1 MTTASEPAWVDDV
14 LRFWFDRLGRKS
26 WFVKDAAIDAEI
38 RDRFAPL
45 IDDINVRPVEDS
57 VSSPAHV
64 LATVIVLDQ
73 FARNIYRGTPRAF
86 AYDELAR
93 GIARLAIALGLDQRL
108 PAEQRVFF
116 YMPFEHSEAYA
127 DQLRSVELI
136 GALGDD
142 EYTRY
147 AEAHRDAIERFG
159 RFPHRNAILGRVS
172 TPDEIAFLKEPGSS
186 F

>member
-1 MTTASEPAWVDDV
+1 MTASEPAWVDDV
-14 LRFWFDRLGRKS
+14 LHFWLDRLGRKS

-38 RDRFAPL
+38 RERFAPV
-45 IDDINVRPVEDS
+45 IDEINVRPVDEA
-57 VSSPAHV
+57 VSSAAHA
-64 LATVIVLDQ
+64 LATVVVLDQ
-73 FARNIYRGTPRAF
+73 FPRNIYRGTPRAF

-108 PAEQRVFF
+108 PAEQRVFL

-136 GALGDD
+136 GALGDE
-142 EYTRY
+142 EYTRF
-147 AEAHRDAIERFG
+147 AEAHRDVIERFG
-159 RFPHRNAILGRVS
+159 RFPHRNDILERVS
-172 TPDEIAFLKEPGSS
+172 TPEEMDFLMQPGSS

>member
-1 MTTASEPAWVDDV
+1 MTTSSDPAWVGDV
-14 LRFWFDRLGRKS
+14 LDFWFDRLGRKS

-45 IDDINVRPVEDS
+45 IDEINVREVEDS
-57 VSSPAHV
+57 VSSPAHA

-73 FARNIYRGTPRAF
+73 LSRNVYRGTPRAF

-93 GIARLAIALGLDQRL
+93 GISRLAIALGLDQRL
-108 PAEQRVFF
+108 PAERRVFL

-136 GALGDD
+136 GALGDA

-147 AEAHRDAIERFG
+147 AEAHRDVIERFG
-159 RFPHRNAILGRVS
+159 RFPHRNAILGRTS
-172 TPDEIAFLKEPGSS
+172 RSAEIAAGDVVPW
-186 F
+186 